1 METRADLYKKFF
13 TEQNSGEVIS
23 INDLREK
30 EFHGEPLTE
39 EEQQAIKNFDR
50 FRLIELS
57 KIDTSAEFNSRYT
70 ELQAM
75 ANLTCHKEFLK
86 EEYFFS
92 ELL

>member
-1 METRADLYKKFF
+1 MENRADLYKNFF
-13 TEQNSGEVIS
+13 TEQNGGEVIS
-23 INDLREK
+23 INDLRDK
-30 EFHGEPLTE
+30 EFRGELLTE

-57 KIDTSAEFNSRYT
+57 RIDTSAEFNSRYT

-75 ANLTCHKEFLK
+75 ANLTSYKEFLK

>member
-1 METRADLYKKFF
+1 VETRADIYKKTFA
-13 TEQNSGEVIS
+13 EQNHSEIIS
-23 INDLREK
+23 INNLRDK
-30 EFHGEPLTE
+30 EFCGESLTE

-50 FRLIELS
+50 FRFAELS
-57 KIDTSAEFNSRYT
+57 RIETSSEFNSRYN

-75 ANLTCHKEFLK
+75 ANLTDYREFLK